1 MATLAVGSTRS
12 GGTAMPAGKPNA
24 QTIASA
30 KYQAKAG
37 YMSKSFKLKKDVVEQ
52 FMAACEKNGD
62 SQASVITEFMNKY
75 ISETEQRG

>member
-1 MATLAVGSTRS
+1 LRQS
-12 GGTAMPAGKPNA
+12 GKQEVINMPTGKPNA

-37 YMSKSFKLKKDVVEQ
+37 YMTKSFKLKKDVVEQ

-75 ISETEQRG
+75 INSTNS